1 MVAAVTA
8 HRSESAAGSWTAAL
22 LAALGLCGCGT
33 NKPELPPDLSAPA
46 SCVAPAYPA
55 GPYGNE
61 PGALLKNA
69 CFRGFSA
76 PERSALLEDAL
87 EPLALSDFYDPDGE
101 GPVRVLLLNTAALWC
116 AACQIEHRTLP
127 ERYRELSPRGLALMT
142 AVFQDERYEPAEFS
156 DLTAW
161 VDTFQTNFPIVLD
174 PGYSFGLYASAETA
188 PLNLVVDPKTMTI
201 LEKFVGDQPAV
212 MWPYIEALLAR

>member
-1 MVAAVTA
+1 MIVAVTA
-8 HRSESAAGSWTAAL
+8 PRSNRFAASRTAAL
-22 LAALGLCGCGT
+22 LVTLGFCGCGS

-46 SCVAPAYPA
+46 SCVAPSYPA
-55 GPYGNE
+55 GPYGSE

-76 PERSALLEDAL
+76 PDRGPLREEAL
-87 EPLALSDFYDPDGE
+87 EPLALSDFYDPKGE
-101 GPVRVLLLNTAALWC
+101 GTVRVLLLNTAALWC

-127 ERYRELSPRGLALMT
+127 ERYRELSPRGLALVT

-212 MWPYIEALLAR
+212 MWPYIEALLPR